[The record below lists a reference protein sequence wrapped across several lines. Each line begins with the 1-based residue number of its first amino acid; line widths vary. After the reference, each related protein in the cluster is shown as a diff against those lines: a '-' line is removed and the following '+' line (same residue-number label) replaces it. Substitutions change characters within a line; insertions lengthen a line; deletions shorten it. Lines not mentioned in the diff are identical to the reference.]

1 MTAGD
6 ALERWSAA
14 HDQLTRKELAMH
26 QAKAQVKAG
35 EVELEHLVALQDE
48 VVHLRHHSDT
58 MLSIAMEMLRLEKR
72 GRESPTE

>member
-1 MTAGD
+1 
-6 ALERWSAA
+6 
-14 HDQLTRKELAMH
+14 MH
-26 QAKAQVKAG
+26 QANGQVKAG